1 MSGVSSYA
9 TLDQLEQRINRGQDW
24 TVAERAA
31 LTQLT
36 ADVSR
41 LIDKYTRRHFW
52 QTASGTVRYF
62 TASGASMMFV
72 DDIVTL
78 TTLETDENGDRT
90 YENTWAATDY
100 DQLPYN
106 ASEVYEPY
114 TRLRVTPTG
123 SYAFPAGVPK
133 GVKIT
138 GVFGW
143 PEVPDGI
150 REVTLLEVARLW
162 AQGRS
167 PSGIVASPEL
177 GTFMVEPQLHPQ
189 ALARLNQYKRVMI
202 R

>member
-1 MSGVSSYA
+1 MSGVASYA

-31 LTQLT
+31 LTQLL

-41 LIDKYTRRHFW
+41 LVDRYTRRHFW
-52 QTASGTVRYF
+52 QTAAGTVRYF
-62 TASGASMMFV
+62 TARGSARMFV

-78 TTLETDENGDRT
+78 TTLQTDEDGDRT
-90 YENTWAATDY
+90 YETTWAATDY
-100 DQLPYN
+100 DLVPYN
-106 ASEVYEPY
+106 AAEVEAPY
-114 TRLRVTPTG
+114 TRVEVTPTG
-123 SYAFPAGVPK
+123 NYAFPTGMPK

-143 PEVPDGI
+143 PEVPDSI

-189 ALARLNQYKRVMI
+189 ATARLNQYKRVMI